1 MASFLKNKLKGSSK
15 TTPPVSNQSSFSE
28 VTDDEFHDASEE
40 ALPVQTF
47 LHPDAHVDGG
57 LAFVDK
63 QLLESQRAAVLQLM
77 KEAGKKLLT
86 GNIDLVNFSVPVK
99 MFEPRSYLEK
109 LADVW
114 VYPRIIAQ
122 AADATDPIERMRLVI
137 TWFVAGLQHV
147 FQSWRKPFNPI
158 LGETWQAQL
167 SDGTVMYMEQLSHHP
182 PVTAFHMIGAG
193 NKYVFHGISQ
203 PEVSFKTNAIKTAA
217 KGYRRLTF
225 ADGGCIDIDYPIYM
239 MRGIVYTA
247 MPRGECVGTAKFTDH
262 SNRLSCSMEF
272 GKVEGS
278 SNPLLQ
284 RPDSMQGMICA
295 HDAPLQGM
303 SPPDAPGQQKRKS
316 LLPRPSLSS
325 LGNAFSSLSVSRPED
340 QAHQTPVATCQG
352 NWLSHLDW
360 DGHRYWTLNDVQPD
374 KWMPFQNPLPSDCS
388 KRLDL
393 QTLLSGDMVAAQ
405 DMKVELENLQRS
417 DAKIRKAAGA
427 MG

>member
-1 MASFLKNKLKGSSK
+1 MTSFLRSKLKGSTKS
-15 TTPPVSNQSSFSE
+15 TPPVSNQSSFSE
-28 VTDDEFHDASEE
+28 ANDEDFQDASDE
-40 ALPVQTF
+40 ALPMQTF
-47 LHPDAHVDGG
+47 LHPDAHADGG

-86 GNIDLVNFSVPVK
+86 GHIDLVNFSVPVK
-99 MFEPRSYLEK
+99 MFEPRSYLQK

-122 AADATDPIERMRLVI
+122 AADAVDPVQRMKFAI

-147 FQSWRKPFNPI
+147 YQSWRKPFNPI

-167 SDGTVMYMEQLSHHP
+167 SDGTVVFMEQMSHHP

-193 NKYVFHGISQ
+193 NKYEFHGISQ

-225 ADGGCIDIDYPIYM
+225 ADGGCIDIEYPVYM

-247 MPRGECVGTAKFTDH
+247 MPRGECVGNAKFTDH
-262 SNRLSCSMEF
+262 SNRLSCVMEF

-278 SNPLLQ
+278 GNPLLQ
-284 RPDSMQGMICA
+284 RPDSLQGTVYS
-295 HDAPLQGM
+295 HDAPLQAA
-303 SPPDAPGQQKRKS
+303 SPPEQQKRRS
-316 LLPRPSLSS
+316 LLPRPSLGG
-325 LGNAFSSLSVSRPED
+325 LGSAFSSLSVSRPEE
-340 QAHQTPVATCQG
+340 QAHQTPMACCQG

-360 DGHRYWTLNDVQPD
+360 DSHRYWTLLDSQAD
-374 KWMPFQNPLPSDCS
+374 KWTQLHHPLPSDCS

-393 QTLLSGDMVAAQ
+393 QTLLSGDVVAAQ
-405 DMKVELENLQRS
+405 EMKERLENLQRS
-417 DAKIRKAAGA
+417 DAKIRKAAGSL
-427 MG
+427 G

>member
-1 MASFLKNKLKGSSK
+1 MATYLKNKLKGSSK
-15 TTPPVSNQSSFSE
+15 PTAPVNQSSGSDTVFSE
-28 VTDDEFHDASEE
+28 DEFHDASEE

-86 GNIDLVNFSVPVK
+86 GHIDLVNFSVPVK
-99 MFEPRSYLEK
+99 MFEPRSYLQK

-114 VYPRIIAQ
+114 VYPKYIAQ
-122 AADATDPIERMRLVI
+122 AADTVDPVKRMRLVI

-193 NKYVFHGISQ
+193 QKYVFHGTSQ
-203 PEVSFKTNAIKTAA
+203 PDVSFKTNAIKTAA

-225 ADGGCIDIDYPIYM
+225 ADGGCIEIEYPVYI

-247 MPRGECVGTAKFTDH
+247 MPRGECVGSAKFVDPA
-262 SNRLSCSMEF
+262 NRLTCSIEF
-272 GKVEGS
+272 GKVEGA

-284 RPDSMQGMICA
+284 RSDSFHGHVCST
-295 HDAPLQGM
+295 DAPLQ
-303 SPPDAPGQQKRKS
+303 STSFTDAASQKRRS
-316 LLPRPSLSS
+316 ILPRPSLSG
-325 LGNAFSSLSVSRPED
+325 LGNAFASLSVTRSEE
-340 QAHQTPVATCQG
+340 QVHQTPVATCQG

-360 DGHRYWTLNDVQPD
+360 DGQRYWTLNDAHPD
-374 KWMPFQNPLPSDCS
+374 KWMPFQYPLPSDCS

-393 QTLLSGDMVAAQ
+393 QTLLSGDIAAAQ
-405 DMKVELENLQRS
+405 EMKVELENLQRS
-417 DAKIRKAAGA
+417 DAKIRKAAGSL
-427 MG
+427 G